1 MSDKHL
7 ALSLDYQIRQAR
19 LVKQLT
25 AQNNQYRAIL
35 KKLVVAYGSS
45 SPEEYKEIVKKIE
58 GMLNE
63 IP

>member
-35 KKLVVAYGSS
+35 KKLIVTYEFS

>member
-35 KKLVVAYGSS
+35 KKLIVAYEFS